1 MTDRPTLDQLYRDV
15 AARKRRHERAAKV
28 AYLVLATLAAVVFV
42 VALFTPQP

>member
-15 AARKRRHERAAKV
+15 AAHKRRHERAAMV
-28 AYLVLATLAAVVFV
+28 AYLVLATLASVVFV